1 MNRERT
7 EKSGMADVSYTW
19 TIPQNLKDIG
29 CTDEM
34 IQAFMELRASGEK
47 EQQMNFLFRQRDL
60 LLERI
65 HREERKISC
74 LDYLDYKIQKE

>member
-7 EKSGMADVSYTW
+7 EKSAVPGASYTW
-19 TIPQNLKDIG
+19 TIPQNLKDAG

-34 IQAFMELRASGEK
+34 IQDFMELRASGEK
-47 EQQMNFLFRQRDL
+47 EKQMNFLFRQRDL

-65 HREERKISC
+65 HREERKISR
-74 LDYLDYKIQKE
+74 LDYLVYKIQRE